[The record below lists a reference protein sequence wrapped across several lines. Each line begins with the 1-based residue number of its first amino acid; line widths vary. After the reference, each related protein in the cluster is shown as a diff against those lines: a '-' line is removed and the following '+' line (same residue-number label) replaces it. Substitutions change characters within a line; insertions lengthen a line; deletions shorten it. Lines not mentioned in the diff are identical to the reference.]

1 MKKVCKKAGIWG
13 ILLGIMLFA
22 VGFTLQATTVETQA
36 AAITGFRTINGKTYY
51 YKNGKKVKGWLTL
64 GNNKY
69 FLNTKTGVLYKGW
82 QKSSKG
88 PKRYFDSKTGV
99 MSKGLKKVG
108 GNYYY
113 RIYGQWVCQIFEDSC
128 EIFFARY
135 LYNGNRLDEEQQR
148 AEVVFQTVRWR
159 DVQRT

>member
-1 MKKVCKKAGIWG
+1 MKKVCKRAGIWG

-51 YKNGKKVKGWLTL
+51 YKNGKRVKGWLTL

-82 QKSSKG
+82 QKTPKG
-88 PKRYFDSKTGV
+88 RRDILIPKQELCL
-99 MSKGLKKVG
+99 MGLRKSEETTIISNLLQDIRSVG
-108 GNYYY
+108 LSDF
-113 RIYGQWVCQIFEDSC
+113 RRQ
-128 EIFFARY
+128 
-135 LYNGNRLDEEQQR
+135 L
-148 AEVVFQTVRWR
+148 
-159 DVQRT
+159 